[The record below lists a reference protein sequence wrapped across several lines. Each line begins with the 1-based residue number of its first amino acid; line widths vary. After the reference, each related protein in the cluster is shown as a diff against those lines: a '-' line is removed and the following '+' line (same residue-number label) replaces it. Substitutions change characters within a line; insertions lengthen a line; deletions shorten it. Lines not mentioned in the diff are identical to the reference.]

1 MSRRNSNE
9 TPGSIKATAIILII
23 FALAVG
29 VWGYIQRC
37 RSEKLI
43 EICTEQTTGI
53 VMDVERYRTGKR
65 RSITQYR
72 VTAFYTVDNNDYSTQ
87 TSESSSSKFRIGQ
100 QVEINYDPDDP
111 SACYISGESMDDG
124 VVCFIMAGIMLII
137 SVVKLAQLTKY
148 KYQRNV
154 KGQTFEEWQEYQ
166 NKYR

>member
-23 FALAVG
+23 FALAAG
-29 VWGYIQRC
+29 VWGYVQRC
-37 RSEKLI
+37 KSEKLI

-53 VMDVERYRTGKR
+53 VTDVERYRRGRKPR
-65 RSITQYR
+65 PKYR
-72 VTAFYTVDNNDYSTQ
+72 VTAFYMVNNNEYSTQ

-111 SACYISGESMDDG
+111 STCYISGESIDDG
-124 VVCFIMAGIMLII
+124 MVCFIMAGILLII
-137 SVVKLAQLTKY
+137 AVVKLAQLTKY